1 MRGDPN
7 LELVWS
13 DGAFQGGASDVRARA
28 RGLIW
33 SCCPVHC
40 AASVFVNHGQYT
52 ITTAGWNGLMDAE
65 LEAVEKHLA
74 SMGLIKW
81 ERE

>member
-13 DGAFQGGASDVRARA
+13 EGAFQGGASNLRAKA

-40 AASVFVNHGQYT
+40 AANVSVYHGQYT
-52 ITTAGWNGLMDAE
+52 ISDAGWHGLTDE
-65 LEAVEKHLA
+65 QLEVVEKHLE
-74 SMGLIKW
+74 SMGLTKW
-81 ERE
+81 KRE